1 MSQTAQSARPET
13 GGMFLSALV
22 GMPDAGDELL
32 HSGNSGLVIHRAG
45 QLRHEF
51 RDEGRAF
58 ASDLVSY
65 LNKPV
70 AGVATVLVFE
80 EILGNVDRLHWLI
93 HMKMPNDY
101 RRFLHVADHDD
112 SFKEITESDRLPE
125 RDGGNWERMYVEGSF
140 QERVYVPQHGL
151 DHHSDGSEAP
161 LDTFVPPAVHQT
173 DTPVDQLRHSADT
186 GLTIIRTAQTKFEFR
201 NEARDFAFEWARHVN
216 RALAG
221 EVTAYLYEET
231 FGQQDRIHWMLHLD
245 SLDSYRR
252 LAELK
257 HKDSAFQEMLGK
269 EFIPARKGGGTWE
282 RTFVD
287 AGIQDTVLTPLH
299 SGTITGF

>member
-1 MSQTAQSARPET
+1 MPQTSASDRT
-13 GGMFLSALV
+13 GTSRLFTPAMAAL
-22 GMPDAGDELL
+22 PDTGHELL
-32 HSGNSGLVIHRAG
+32 HSGNAGLIIHRVG

-51 RDEGRAF
+51 RNEGRAF
-58 ASDLVSY
+58 ASDLVSA

-70 AGVATVLVFE
+70 ADVASVLVYE
-80 EILGNVDRLHWLI
+80 EILGRVDRLHWMI
-93 HMKMPNDY
+93 HMRMPNDY
-101 RRFLHVADHDD
+101 SRFLHVADHDK
-112 SFKEITESDRLPE
+112 SFKEVTETDRLAD

-151 DHHSDGSEAP
+151 SHDGQDDHAAA
-161 LDTFVPPAVHQT
+161 TFVPPAMHQT
-173 DTPVDQLRHSADT
+173 GLPADRLRHSADT

-201 NEARDFAFEWARHVN
+201 NEAREFAFEWARHVN

-221 EVTAYLYEET
+221 DVTAYLFEET

-245 SLDSYRR
+245 SLDSYQR
-252 LAELK
+252 LLELK
-257 HKDSAFQEMLGK
+257 HKDAAFQKMLTT

-287 AGIQDTVLTPLH
+287 AGIHDTVLTPLH
-299 SGTITGF
+299 SGTPVGF